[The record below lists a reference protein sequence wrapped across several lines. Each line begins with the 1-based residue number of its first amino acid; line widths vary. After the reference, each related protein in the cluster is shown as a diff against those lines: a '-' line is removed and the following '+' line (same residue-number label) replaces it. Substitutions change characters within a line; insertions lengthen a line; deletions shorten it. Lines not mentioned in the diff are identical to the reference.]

1 MDIVS
6 EIKNMSNQNKQMFLN
21 GNGGSNMSKELIREY
36 TKIAKELCYGSEII
50 NAIKQA
56 NNENEVARILRKA
69 RLA

>member
-1 MDIVS
+1 
-6 EIKNMSNQNKQMFLN
+6 
-21 GNGGSNMSKELIREY
+21 MSKELIREY

-56 NNENEVARILRKA
+56 NTENEVTRILRNA